1 MLAKLI
7 VKGKNRK
14 QCIDTIIKS
23 LNSYYL
29 RGFNNNIKF
38 LISIFKSE
46 KFFKGDIHTGLLD
59 EEYKD
64 GYSNSQTIQ

>member
-1 MLAKLI
+1 MLE
-7 VKGKNRK
+7 GKNRK

-46 KFFKGDIHTGLLD
+46 NFSKGDIHTGLLD

-64 GYSNSQTIQ
+64 GYNNSKPSNEAY